1 MQIKIAL
8 NGYLDKSG
16 RSNIRIGQHTWDAFK
31 FCGLTGLALAVALA
45 VYLASRLE
53 LSIWIMAGIIV
64 SALLTFLGFSFITK
78 IITGEEQLI
87 YYHHEIAV
95 LTVGAVLLWLLNQPI
110 LQYLDVT
117 ILGVGMFLA
126 CGRVGCF
133 MVGCCHG
140 KPASWGVSYPANNLE
155 TGFNPHFVGVRLFP
169 IQVLESL
176 WAFGIVIVGTILVL
190 TGRPPGEALAWY
202 VVTYGLGRFF
212 FEFMRGDHERH
223 YYLGF
228 SEAQWTSLLLMV
240 AVVWAGR
247 DGIMNLQ
254 LWHQLATAFVGLTMV
269 VVAVRKVMV
278 QGTSGYFILDAPH
291 LREIAEATQLASNL
305 AVKELDF
312 SLQGNVPVNI
322 NVGCTSL
329 GIQISSSRIN
339 YVEGSTYHYT
349 ISSQKGMLREMVAR
363 AIAKFIL
370 RIKHPNDPH
379 EFSKGNSNSVFHLL
393 IHISKDQESEGP
405 MAVDASTKV
414 YVERYL

>member
-1 MQIKIAL
+1 MQITVAL
-8 NGYLDKSG
+8 NGYLDKFG
-16 RSNIRIGQHTWDAFK
+16 RSNIRIGQHRWDAFK

-45 VYLASRLE
+45 VYLARLE
-53 LSIWIMAGIIV
+53 LSIWIMVGIIV
-64 SALLTFLGFSFITK
+64 SALLTFLGFSLITK
-78 IITGEEQLI
+78 IIIGEEQLI

-95 LTVGAVLLWLLNQPI
+95 LIVAALLLWLLNQPI

-117 ILGVGMFLA
+117 ILGVGVFLA

-140 KPASWGVSYPANNLE
+140 KPASWGVSYPADYLA
-155 TGFNPHFVGVRLFP
+155 TGFNPHLVGVRLFP
-169 IQVLESL
+169 IQAIESL
-176 WAFGIVIVGTILVL
+176 WAFGIVIVGVVLVL
-190 TGRPPGEALAWY
+190 TGQPPGEALACY

-240 AVVWAGR
+240 AVVWAGQ
-247 DGIMNLQ
+247 DGALNLRS
-254 LWHQLATAFVGLTMV
+254 WHQLATAFVGLTMI
-269 VVAVRKVMV
+269 VVAVRKVIV
-278 QGTSGYFILDAPH
+278 QGTTGYFMLDAPH
-291 LREIAEATQLASNL
+291 LREVVEAAQLASNL
-305 AVKELDF
+305 AIKNLDISQNGVLPVK
-312 SLQGNVPVNI
+312 I
-322 NVGCTSL
+322 NVGRTSR

-339 YVEGSTYHYT
+339 YVGRYTRHYT
-349 ISSQKGMLREMVAR
+349 ISSNKGVLRETVAR
-363 AIAKFIL
+363 ALAKYIL
-370 RIKHPNDPH
+370 RIKHTNASH
-379 EFSKGNSNSVFHLL
+379 EFLKGNSNSVFHLL